1 MVTGKNGRVGD
12 GDMLDKFGL
21 QYALGITPIN
31 EHSAMTIWFLI
42 DDILSDHLMSYDGPC
57 QHYIEE

>member
-1 MVTGKNGRVGD
+1 
-12 GDMLDKFGL
+12 MLDKFGL

-57 QHYIEE
+57 QHYIEEK